1 MLPQSKNT
9 NENLIFEPHNNLYL
23 APYASFSSKSRG
35 RLIDEPT
42 PNAGRS
48 EFQRDRDR
56 ILHSTAFR
64 RLEYKTQVFLYN
76 EGDHYRTRLTHSLE
90 VAQLARSIARILNI
104 DEDLC
109 ESVAIAHD
117 MGHSPFGHAGEY
129 ALQECM
135 ENFGGFDHNAQTIRI
150 LTKLEKKYAKFDGLN
165 LTWECLEGAAKHNGP
180 VLDVPRALEE
190 YNKIYDLELHTY
202 AGIEAQVA
210 AICDDIAYN
219 SHDIEDGLRA
229 KLFTLNDLAD
239 LPVISEEIRNIK
251 STYPDVHDLVLI
263 NEVRSKFIKHMLDDI
278 TKQTR
283 ENVAKLG
290 IRSADDVRNAGQ
302 QTVHFSDS
310 FVEKMDDIRDF
321 LFEKM
326 YRHHKVMIMTNKAK
340 RVVKELFDFY
350 LQNPDCLPP
359 QFLKDIDIKNKNDI
373 AVSIADFIA
382 GMTDRYAFRQHAKI
396 FDNNITNL

>member
-1 MLPQSKNT
+1 MNR
-9 NENLIFEPHNNLYL
+9 ENLTLEPHNNLYL
-23 APYASFSSKSRG
+23 APYACFSSRSRG
-35 RLIDEPT
+35 RLIDEAL
-42 PNAGRS
+42 PNVGRS

-90 VAQLARSIARILNI
+90 VSQLARSIARILCV

-117 MGHSPFGHAGEY
+117 MGHTPFGHAGEY

-150 LTKLEKKYAKFDGLN
+150 LTKLERKYANFEGLN
-165 LTWECLEGAAKHNGP
+165 LSWECLEGAAKHNGP
-180 VLDVPRALEE
+180 VLDAPRALEE
-190 YNKIYDLELHTY
+190 YNKTYDLELHTY
-202 AGIEAQVA
+202 ASMEAQVA

-219 SHDIEDGLRA
+219 SHDIEDGIRA
-229 KLFTLNDLAD
+229 KLFTINDRAD
-239 LPVISEEIRNIK
+239 LPVISEEITKLRTSHPNIE
-251 STYPDVHDLVLI
+251 DLVLI
-263 NEVRSKFIKHMLDDI
+263 NEVRSTFIKHMLNDI
-278 TKQTR
+278 TAQTR
-283 ENVAKLG
+283 NNITKLKIENC
-290 IRSADDVRNAGQ
+290 DDVRNAGQ

-310 FVEKMDDIRDF
+310 FLEKMDDIRDF

-340 RVVKELFDFY
+340 RAVKELFEFY
-350 LQNPDCLPP
+350 LENPECLPP
-359 QFLKDIDIKNKNDI
+359 QFLKGIDIKNKNDV
-373 AVSIADFIA
+373 AVTIADFIA

-396 FDNNITNL
+396 FDNSITNL

>member
-1 MLPQSKNT
+1 MSPENKIT
-9 NENLIFEPHNNLYL
+9 NENLVFEPHNNLYL
-23 APYASFSSKSRG
+23 AKYACFSSRSRG
-35 RLIDEPT
+35 RLYDEAIT
-42 PNAGRS
+42 AGRS

-90 VAQLARSIARILNI
+90 VSQLARSMARILLI

-150 LTKLEKKYAKFDGLN
+150 LTKLEKKYANFEGLN
-165 LTWECLEGAAKHNGP
+165 LSWECLEGAAKHNGP
-180 VLDVPRALEE
+180 VLDIPRALEE
-190 YNKIYDLELHTY
+190 YNKTHDLELHTY
-202 AGIEAQVA
+202 ASLEAQVA

-229 KLFTLNDLAD
+229 KLFSLDDLMA
-239 LPVISEEIRNIK
+239 LPIISDEIKRIK
-251 STYPDVHDLVLI
+251 STYPNVEDLVLI
-263 NEVRSKFIKHMLDDI
+263 NEVRSTFIKYMINDVVS
-278 TKQTR
+278 QTR
-283 ENVAKLG
+283 QNLEKLKVENV
-290 IRSADDVRNAGQ
+290 DDVRNAGQ
-302 QTVHFSDS
+302 QTAHFSES
-310 FVEKMDDIRDF
+310 FLEKIDDVRDF

-326 YRHHKVMIMTNKAK
+326 YRHHKVLIMTNKAK
-340 RVVKELFDFY
+340 RVVIELFNFY
-350 LQNPDCLPP
+350 LEHPDCLPP
-359 QFLKDIDIKNKNDI
+359 QFLRDVNMKDRSEV
-373 AVSIADFIA
+373 AVTIADFIA
-382 GMTDRYAFRQHAKI
+382 GMTDRYAFAQYKKI
-396 FDNNITNL
+396 FDTDITNL